1 MSEKESKIIEISD
14 VKHNF
19 NLNVFEGPLDVL
31 LYLAR
36 TSQIEIAEISLNALI
51 DQYISYIESVQDQ
64 GINVASEYI
73 EMAAELIRLKSK
85 TLLPGNDFEELEE
98 MLDGTFTRDQ
108 LIAKL
113 VEYKKYKDIALE
125 LDFLH
130 ELRPR
135 TFYKSQSKMSEFRNK
150 NFQSSLD
157 LDKLKLAMQS
167 VLIAQE
173 AHTTETRMIEATE
186 LDVQSKIEKLKAIT
200 KPTVFT
206 EIIQGLDRLDRVAYF
221 LGLLESIKLG
231 FIHIGIDQ
239 EEILIKP
246 GAIQDEQ

>member
-1 MSEKESKIIEISD
+1 MNEKESKIVEISE

-36 TSQIEIAEISLNALI
+36 TSQIEIADISLNTLI
-51 DQYISYIESVQDQ
+51 DQYITYIETVQDQ

-85 TLLPGNDFEELEE
+85 TLLPGNDLDELEE
-98 MLDGTFTRDQ
+98 LLDGTYTRDQ

-113 VEYKKYKDIALE
+113 IEYKKYKDVALE
-125 LDFLH
+125 LDQLH
-130 ELRPR
+130 GKRPQA
-135 TFYKSQSKMSEFRNK
+135 FYKSQSKMTEFRNK

-157 LDKLKLAMQS
+157 IDKLKLAMQS
-167 VLIAQE
+167 VLISQE
-173 AHTTETRMIEATE
+173 ANVTETRMIDATE
-186 LDVQSKIEKLKAIT
+186 LDVQSKIEKLKQIST
-200 KPTVFT
+200 PTTFKT
-206 EIIQGLDRLDRVAYF
+206 IINDLDRLDRVAYF

-231 FIHIGIDQ
+231 FVHVGLDGDD
-239 EEILIKP
+239 ILVKP
-246 GAIQDEQ
+246 GALDDE

>member
-1 MSEKESKIIEISD
+1 MNANESKIVEISE

-85 TLLPGNDFEELEE
+85 TLLPNNEFEELEE
-98 MLDGTFTRDQ
+98 LLDGTYTRDQ

-113 VEYKKYKDIALE
+113 IEYKKYKDVALE
-125 LDFLH
+125 LEGLH
-130 ELRPR
+130 ESRPQ
-135 TFYKSQSKMSEFRNK
+135 TYYKSQSKMSEFRNK

-157 LDKLKLAMQS
+157 MDRLKLAMQA
-167 VLIAQE
+167 VLIQQE
-173 AHTTETRMIEATE
+173 STVTETKMIEATE
-186 LDVQSKIEKLKAIT
+186 LDVQSKIDHLKTIKKQT
-200 KPTVFT
+200 TFT
-206 EIIQGLDRLDRVAYF
+206 SIIKELDRLDRVAFF

-231 FIHIGIDQ
+231 FVHVGLDGD
-239 EEILIKP
+239 EILVKP
-246 GAIQDEQ
+246 GAVKDE